1 MCILAYLAGENA
13 PYREAGTGNGSGRNT
28 GKRSINFRQSGKPD
42 WITADAMQGSLIVS
56 VCLHAGILGFP
67 VLMCCY
73 RLAVQNER
81 READIHG
88 KVGNQVNGKEE

>member
-1 MCILAYLAGENA
+1 
-13 PYREAGTGNGSGRNT
+13 
-28 GKRSINFRQSGKPD
+28 
-42 WITADAMQGSLIVS
+42 MQGSLIVS

>member
-1 MCILAYLAGENA
+1 MCIPAYLAGENA

-81 READIHG
+81 READIHE
-88 KVGNQVNGKEE
+88 KVEIR

>member
-1 MCILAYLAGENA
+1 METLRNKETGV
-13 PYREAGTGNGSGRNT
+13 GNGSGRNT
-28 GKRSINFRQSGKPD
+28 GKRSINFRQSGKPG
-42 WITADAMQGSLIVS
+42 WITADAMQGSLIAS

-73 RLAVQNER
+73 RLAVQKER

-88 KVGNQVNGKEE
+88 KVENQVNGKKE

>member
-28 GKRSINFRQSGKPD
+28 GKRSINFRQSGKLG
-42 WITADAMQGSLIVS
+42 WITADAMQGSLFPALL
-56 VCLHAGILGFP
+56 CAGTLGFP

-88 KVGNQVNGKEE
+88 KVENQVNGKKE

>member
-1 MCILAYLAGENA
+1 MCIPAYLAGENA
-13 PYREAGTGNGSGRNT
+13 PHREAGTGNGSGRNT

-81 READIHG
+81 READIYG
-88 KVGNQVNGKEE
+88 KVEIR

>member
-1 MCILAYLAGENA
+1 
-13 PYREAGTGNGSGRNT
+13 
-28 GKRSINFRQSGKPD
+28 
-42 WITADAMQGSLIVS
+42 MQGSLFVP
-56 VCLHAGILGFP
+56 VCLNMPGPEGFP